1 MRRLIKPVTIT
12 VKMTACMVNENGTLS
27 GFTIKSVK
35 GPNST
40 CRAVTPP
47 MSAGAVFVKV
57 DTLEKIK
64 VKDFV

>member
-1 MRRLIKPVTIT
+1 MKRLIKPVTIT
-12 VKMTACMVNENGTLS
+12 VKMTASMVNENGTLS

-40 CRAVTPP
+40 CRAVLAPTI
-47 MSAGAVFVKV
+47 SGAVFVKV

-64 VKDFV
+64 VKEFV